1 MGVRC
6 LCQGA
11 IPAGQRGLWEKGVTC
26 LTGVTAAEG
35 VTWWEDR
42 AKVPEASVSAQY
54 RDRLQRQLIWG
65 RSKWEAEGSPR

>member
-35 VTWWEDR
+35 VTWWEDP
-42 AKVPEASVSAQY
+42 AKVPEAFVSAQY
-54 RDRLQRQLIWG
+54 GDRLQRQLSMG
-65 RSKWEAEGSPR
+65 EEQVGSRREP

>member
-26 LTGVTAAEG
+26 LIGVIAAEG

-42 AKVPEASVSAQY
+42 AKMPEAFVGAQY
-54 RDRLQRQLIWG
+54 RDRLQRQLSMG
-65 RSKWEAEGSPR
+65 EEQVGSRREP

>member
-42 AKVPEASVSAQY
+42 AKVPEAFVSAQ
-54 RDRLQRQLIWG
+54 
-65 RSKWEAEGSPR
+65 